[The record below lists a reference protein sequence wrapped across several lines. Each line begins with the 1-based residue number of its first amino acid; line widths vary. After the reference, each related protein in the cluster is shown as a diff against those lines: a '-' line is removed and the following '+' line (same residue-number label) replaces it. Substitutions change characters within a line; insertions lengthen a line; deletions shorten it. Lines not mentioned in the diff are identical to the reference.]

1 MNAGAWEPVNMHAR
15 RKARGGRACRRGFTL
30 METALTTVI
39 IGVGVLALIEAQQ
52 AFMKTNNWSTQA
64 ATATYLAN
72 EIREMTRK
80 LPRHDPVTGL
90 YLTGAPPGTTLN
102 GWGPEPG
109 ELGARDFDDI
119 DDLDG
124 MVFANDGTPGSAD
137 SDLPGPIDAFG
148 NVIPEIL
155 ANGEVMTDEQ
165 GNPRPMQGWTQVVRV
180 QKVDP
185 FDMAQVRDDDY
196 TVAPVP
202 PDFAG
207 LRVDQFP
214 LRVSVTVRYQGPF
227 DAQPSDIVTVSWV
240 VP

>member
-1 MNAGAWEPVNMHAR
+1 MDLGVGDVGMTMSVTR
-15 RKARGGRACRRGFTL
+15 RRRRARRGFTL

-52 AFMKTNNWSTQA
+52 AFMRSNAWSTQA

-90 YLTGAPPGTTLN
+90 YLTGTPPSTTLN

-109 ELGARDFDDI
+109 ETSASDFDDI
-119 DDLDG
+119 DDFDG
-124 MVFANDGTPGSAD
+124 MVFANDGTPGVAD
-137 SDLPGPIDAFG
+137 HDLPGPIDAQG
-148 NVIPEIL
+148 DVIPEIL
-155 ANGEVMTDEQ
+155 ASGEVMTDAQ
-165 GNPRPMQGWTQVVRV
+165 GNARAMQGWSQVVTV
-180 QKVDP
+180 QKIDP
-185 FDMAQVRDDDY
+185 LDMSQVRADSY

-227 DAQPSDIVTVSWV
+227 DAAPTDVVTVTWV

>member
-1 MNAGAWEPVNMHAR
+1 MNAR
-15 RKARGGRACRRGFTL
+15 RNARGGRARRRGFTL

-39 IGVGVLALIEAQQ
+39 IGVGVLALIDAQQ
-52 AFMKTNNWSTQA
+52 AFMRTNAWSTQA

-72 EIREMTRK
+72 EIREMARK

-90 YLTGAPPGTTLN
+90 YTTGTPPATTLN

-109 ELGARDFDDI
+109 EVTARDFDDI
-119 DDLDG
+119 DDFDG
-124 MVFANDGTPGSAD
+124 MLFVNDGTAGVAD
-137 SDLPGPIDAFG
+137 HDLAGPIDAFG

-155 ANGEVMTDEQ
+155 ANGEVMTDGQ
-165 GNPRPMQGWTQVVRV
+165 GNPRPMQGWSQLVTV
-180 QKVDP
+180 QKIDP
-185 FDMAQVRDDDY
+185 FDMAQVRPDAY
-196 TVAPVP
+196 TVAAVP

>member
-1 MNAGAWEPVNMHAR
+1 MKLGVGDVGMRAGAGR
-15 RKARGGRACRRGFTL
+15 RRRRARRGFTL
-30 METALTTVI
+30 IETALTTVI
-39 IGVGVLALIEAQQ
+39 IGVGVLALIDAQQ
-52 AFMKTNNWSTQA
+52 AFMRTNNWSTQA

-72 EIREMTRK
+72 EVRELSRK

-90 YLTGAPPGTTLN
+90 YLTGTPPSTVLN
-102 GWGPEPG
+102 GWGPEVG
-109 ELGARDFDDI
+109 EVTAKDFDDI

-124 MVFANDGTPGSAD
+124 MVFGNDGTPGVAD
-137 SDLPGPIDAFG
+137 HDLPGPIDAFG

-155 ANGEVMTDEQ
+155 ANGEVMTDGQ
-165 GNPRPMQGWTQVVRV
+165 GNPRPMQGWSQAVRV

-185 FDMAQVRDDDY
+185 FDMAQVRPNGY

>member
-1 MNAGAWEPVNMHAR
+1 MDDAVREPATMMGAR
-15 RKARGGRACRRGFTL
+15 RRGRPASRRGFTL

-39 IGVGVLALIEAQQ
+39 IGVGVLALIDAQQ
-52 AFMKTNNWSTQA
+52 AFMRTNNWSTQA

-90 YLTGAPPGTTLN
+90 YLTGTPPGATLN

-109 ELGARDFDDI
+109 EMTARDFDDI
-119 DDLDG
+119 DDFDG
-124 MVFANDGTPGSAD
+124 MVFANDGTAGVSD
-137 SDLPGPIDAFG
+137 QDLPGPIDAFG
-148 NVIPEIL
+148 SVIPEII
-155 ANGEVMTDEQ
+155 ASGEVMTDGQ
-165 GNPRPMQGWTQVVRV
+165 GNVQPMQGWTQIVRV
-180 QKVDP
+180 QKIDP
-185 FDMAQVRDDDY
+185 FDMAQVRADDY

-202 PDFAG
+202 PDFLG

-227 DAQPSDIVTVSWV
+227 DATASDIVTVSWV

>member
-1 MNAGAWEPVNMHAR
+1 MGGAVREPAMKGTR
-15 RKARGGRACRRGFTL
+15 RRGRRASRRGFTL

-39 IGVGVLALIEAQQ
+39 IGVGVLAMIEAQQ
-52 AFMKTNNWSTQA
+52 AFMRTNNWSTQA

-90 YLTGAPPGTTLN
+90 YLTGAPPGTTLH

-109 ELGARDFDDI
+109 EMTARDFDDI
-119 DDLDG
+119 DDFDG
-124 MVFANDGTPGSAD
+124 MTFRNDGTSGVSD
-137 SDLPGPIDAFG
+137 YDLPGPIDAFG

-155 ANGEVMTDEQ
+155 ANGEVMTDGE
-165 GNPRPMQGWTQVVRV
+165 GDARPMQGWSQFVSV
-180 QKVDP
+180 QKIDP
-185 FDMAQVRDDDY
+185 FNMAQVRPDDY

-227 DAQPSDIVTVSWV
+227 DSQPSDIVTVSWV